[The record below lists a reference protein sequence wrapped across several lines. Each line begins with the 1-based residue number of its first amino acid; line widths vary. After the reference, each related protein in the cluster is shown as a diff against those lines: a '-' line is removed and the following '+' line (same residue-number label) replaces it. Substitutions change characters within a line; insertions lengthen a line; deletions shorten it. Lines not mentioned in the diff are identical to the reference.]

1 MGRTFGLIA
10 VMIVVAIGTYVY
22 TQQAQ
27 TVTTIGNAPETTVDV
42 IGVRNDLTAMA
53 HAQRRYWA
61 LNSRYA
67 SMEELRT
74 NGDIQIPSRDNY
86 TYSAEATGT
95 GFRITASYS
104 GSDPNAPRRISV
116 DESMTLMA
124 E

>member
-1 MGRTFGLIA
+1 MGRSFGLIA
-10 VMIVVAIGTYVY
+10 VVIVVAIGGYLY

-27 TVTTIGNAPETTVDV
+27 TVTTIGTTPETTVDV

-67 SMEELRT
+67 SMEELRS

-86 TYSAEATGT
+86 TYSVEASGT